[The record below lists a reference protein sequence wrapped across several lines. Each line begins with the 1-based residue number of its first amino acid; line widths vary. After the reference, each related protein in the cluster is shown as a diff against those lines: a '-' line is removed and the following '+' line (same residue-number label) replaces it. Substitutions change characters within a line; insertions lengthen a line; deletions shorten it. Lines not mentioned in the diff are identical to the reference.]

1 MLELMNLTK
10 AFDKK
15 VILLNMNVTFK
26 NGNIN
31 ILMGKNGIG
40 KSTLLDCIVR
50 PYYLDNGQ
58 VLLNGEKINTLNAR
72 KDIFYLPSYTFME
85 ENITAIDYLNFIS
98 YIYTD
103 RDFQIEKYRE
113 EIYELNLKNSMDNL
127 IDTFSVGM
135 KKKLYFLAS
144 IVSCANHLIFDE
156 LLDGIDKTST
166 GYILKKLKCFKDN
179 DKCVVLSTHNIELIK
194 SIADKIFEF
203 KNKHIIIENGIDI

>member
-1 MLELMNLTK
+1 MLELVNLTK

-15 VILLNMNVTFK
+15 AILLNVNVTFK

-50 PYYLDNGQ
+50 PYYLDDGQ
-58 VLLNGEKINTLNAR
+58 VLLNGENINTLNAR

-85 ENITAIDYLNFIS
+85 ENISAIDYLNFIS

-103 RDFQIEKYRE
+103 LDFQIGKYKE
-113 EIYELNLKNSMDNL
+113 EIYELNLENSMDNL

-166 GYILKKLKCFKDN
+166 DYILNKLKYFRYN
-179 DKCVVLSTHNIELIK
+179 NKCVVLSTHNIELIK

-203 KNKHIIIENGIDI
+203 KNKHIIIENDVNI

>member
-1 MLELMNLTK
+1 MLELVNLTK

-15 VILLNMNVTFK
+15 AILLNVNVTFK

-50 PYYLDNGQ
+50 PYYLDDGQ
-58 VLLNGEKINTLNAR
+58 VLLNGENINTLNAR

-85 ENITAIDYLNFIS
+85 ENISAIDYLNFIS

-103 RDFQIEKYRE
+103 LDFQIGKYKE
-113 EIYELNLKNSMDNL
+113 EIYELNLENSMDNL

-166 GYILKKLKCFKDN
+166 DYILNKLKYFRDN
-179 DKCVVLSTHNIELIK
+179 NKCVVLSTHNIELIK

-203 KNKHIIIENGIDI
+203 KNKHIIIENDVNI

>member
-1 MLELMNLTK
+1 MLELVNLTK

-15 VILLNMNVTFK
+15 AILLNVNVTFK

-50 PYYLDNGQ
+50 PYYLDDGQ
-58 VLLNGEKINTLNAR
+58 VLLNGENINTLNAR

-85 ENITAIDYLNFIS
+85 ENISAIDYLNFIS

-103 RDFQIEKYRE
+103 LDFQIGKYKE
-113 EIYELNLKNSMDNL
+113 EIYELNLENSMDNL

-166 GYILKKLKCFKDN
+166 DYILNKLKYFRDN
-179 DKCVVLSTHNIELIK
+179 NKCVVLSTHNIELIK
-194 SIADKIFEF
+194 SIADKIF
-203 KNKHIIIENGIDI
+203 

>member
-1 MLELMNLTK
+1 MLELVNLTK

-15 VILLNMNVTFK
+15 AILLNVNVTFK

-50 PYYLDNGQ
+50 PYYLDDGQ
-58 VLLNGEKINTLNAR
+58 VLLNGENINTLNAR

-85 ENITAIDYLNFIS
+85 ENISAIDYLNFIS

-103 RDFQIEKYRE
+103 RDFQIEKYKE

-166 GYILKKLKCFKDN
+166 DYILNKLKYFRYN
-179 DKCVVLSTHNIELIK
+179 NKCVVLSTHNIELIK
-194 SIADKIFEF
+194 SFADKIFEF
-203 KNKHIIIENGIDI
+203 KNKHIIIENDVNI

>member
-1 MLELMNLTK
+1 MLELVNLTK

-15 VILLNMNVTFK
+15 AILLNVNVTFK

-50 PYYLDNGQ
+50 PYYLDDGQ
-58 VLLNGEKINTLNAR
+58 VLLNGENINTLNAR

-103 RDFQIEKYRE
+103 RDFQIEKYKE

-166 GYILKKLKCFKDN
+166 DYILNKLKYFRYN
-179 DKCVVLSTHNIELIK
+179 NKCVVLSTHNIELIK

-203 KNKHIIIENGIDI
+203 KDKHTIIENDVNI

>member
-31 ILMGKNGIG
+31 ILMGRNGIG

-50 PYYLDNGQ
+50 PYYLDDGQ
-58 VLLNGEKINTLNAR
+58 VLLNGENINTLNAR

-85 ENITAIDYLNFIS
+85 ENISAIDYLNFIS

-103 RDFQIEKYRE
+103 LDFQIGKYKE
-113 EIYELNLKNSMDNL
+113 EIYELNLENSMDNL

-166 GYILKKLKCFKDN
+166 DYILNKLKYFRYN
-179 DKCVVLSTHNIELIK
+179 NKCVVLSTHNIELIK

-203 KNKHIIIENGIDI
+203 KDKHTIIENDVNI

>member
-1 MLELMNLTK
+1 MLELVNLTK

-15 VILLNMNVTFK
+15 AILLNVNVTFK

-50 PYYLDNGQ
+50 PYYLDDGQ
-58 VLLNGEKINTLNAR
+58 VLLNGENINTLNAR

-85 ENITAIDYLNFIS
+85 ENISAIDYLNFIS

-103 RDFQIEKYRE
+103 RDFQIEKYKE

-166 GYILKKLKCFKDN
+166 DYILNKLKYFRYN
-179 DKCVVLSTHNIELIK
+179 NKCVVLSTHNIELIK

-203 KNKHIIIENGIDI
+203 KDKHTIIENDVNI

>member
-31 ILMGKNGIG
+31 ILMGRNGIG

-50 PYYLDNGQ
+50 PYYLDDGQ
-58 VLLNGEKINTLNAR
+58 VLLNGENINTLNAR

-85 ENITAIDYLNFIS
+85 ENISAIDYLNFIS

-103 RDFQIEKYRE
+103 LDFQIEKYKE
-113 EIYELNLKNSMDNL
+113 EIYELNLENSMDNL

-166 GYILKKLKCFKDN
+166 DYILNKLKYFRDN
-179 DKCVVLSTHNIELIK
+179 NKCVVLSTHNIELIK

-203 KNKHIIIENGIDI
+203 KDKHTIIENDVNI